1 MTTPTRLALVA
12 GLLGGLALFAGSPY
26 LADHGRINPDG
37 LAADIARGEDR
48 IDPIT
53 LAAWIRDQR
62 QGLRVIDLRSPGD
75 YAEFHIPTAAV
86 QTLESTLA
94 APFAASDTIVIYS
107 DGSAAASQAWV
118 LLKARTRAAVYY
130 LRGGVGAWLDEV
142 MAPAIASDAPAA
154 ERDAFARASELS
166 RYFGGAPRVIHP
178 GDPEPLPRVSDETS
192 RAEMLAKVARMKRRG
207 C

>member
-26 LADHGRINPDG
+26 LADHGRINVDG

-53 LAAWIRDQR
+53 LAAWVRDQR
-62 QGLRVIDLRSPGD
+62 PGLRVIDLRSPDD
-75 YAEFHIPTAAV
+75 YAAFHIPTATV
-86 QTLESTLA
+86 QPLESTLA
-94 APFAASDTIVIYS
+94 STFAASDTIVIYS
-107 DGSAAASQAWV
+107 DSSAPASQAWV

-142 MAPAIASDAPAA
+142 MAPTIASDAPTAGR
-154 ERDAFARASELS
+154 EAFARTSELS

-178 GDPEPLPRVSDETS
+178 GDPEPLPRASDETP